1 MKFRIAREALL
12 KPLQL
17 VAGVVERRKTFPIL
31 ANILVKVKNNVL
43 TLTATDLEVELIA
56 KLQAFDVSED
66 IIITI
71 PGKKLFEICRSL
83 ADDAEIEFIFDDGR
97 VVLRSGNS
105 RFTLSTLSADDF
117 PSVADEV
124 GQVEFAVKQCDLQQL
139 IAHTHFSMA
148 QQDVRY
154 FLNGM
159 LFEIK
164 KELLFVV
171 ATDGHRMAMSS
182 INIPSLHPEQVQ
194 NYIVPRKGI
203 LELFRLL
210 ENSEELVNVVL
221 SPNHIKVITPTV
233 TFISKMIDGKFPDY
247 RTALPLHGEKIV
259 VTECHALKQIL
270 TRASI
275 LSNEKY
281 RGVSVQLRTG
291 KLNVQANNPEQE
303 EAEDLLDIDYDG
315 GDLDIGFNVTYLI
328 DVLNNINGDKVKL
341 IFKDSSSSLIMEE
354 INDTGNSF
362 YVIMPMKL

>member
-1 MKFRIAREALL
+1 M
-12 KPLQL
+12 
-17 VAGVVERRKTFPIL
+17 
-31 ANILVKVKNNVL
+31 
-43 TLTATDLEVELIA
+43 
-56 KLQAFDVSED
+56 
-66 IIITI
+66 
-71 PGKKLFEICRSL
+71 
-83 ADDAEIEFIFDDGR
+83 
-97 VVLRSGNS
+97 
-105 RFTLSTLSADDF
+105 SADDF